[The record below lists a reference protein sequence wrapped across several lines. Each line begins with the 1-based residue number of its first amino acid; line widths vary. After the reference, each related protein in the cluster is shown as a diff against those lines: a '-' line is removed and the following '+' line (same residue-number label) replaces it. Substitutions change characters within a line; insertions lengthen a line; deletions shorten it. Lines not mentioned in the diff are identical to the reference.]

1 MCMEAWSITRSD
13 LFVRHQQFVSCGS
26 SNQNIYTPPK
36 IGAKG
41 WHVLHSMCG
50 TFARQ
55 VKLKQSYMV
64 LNHWMAWHALE
75 WKGYSSVPSS
85 RRQSSRIRSQCQ
97 LVSSNIRWST
107 SLRLVPTSPLPESV
121 PLVNLQW
128 KKKIE
133 VQRFNHPVD
142 ASIFHC
148 LYWETKQYL

>member
-13 LFVRHQQFVSCGS
+13 LFVRHQQFGSCGS

-64 LNHWMAWHALE
+64 LNHWMAWHALK

-128 KKKIE
+128 KKIE

-142 ASIFHC
+142 TSIFHC